1 MDDDKRNRRKWGE
14 GRWREGEGEREGE
27 SESEKNQQILWW
39 WRIITVR
46 EKETEQRNTRV
57 NFTKVNTK
65 KRYSHAG
72 DSLRF
77 AEEQKKLI
85 F

>member
-1 MDDDKRNRRKWGE
+1 ME
-14 GRWREGEGEREGE
+14 GGRERERGRVRVRRI
-27 SESEKNQQILWW
+27 SRFFGGG
-39 WRIITVR
+39 RIITVR

>member
-1 MDDDKRNRRKWGE
+1 ME
-14 GRWREGEGEREGE
+14 REKEREGE

-57 NFTKVNTK
+57 NFTMVNVK
-65 KRYSHAG
+65 ALQPCR
-72 DSLRF
+72 
-77 AEEQKKLI
+77 
-85 F
+85 

>member
-1 MDDDKRNRRKWGE
+1 MDDDKRNGRKWGE
-14 GRWREGEGEREGE
+14 GRWREREGESESE

-57 NFTKVNTK
+57 HFTKVNIK
-65 KRYSHAG
+65 KPYSHAG

-77 AEEQKKLI
+77 AEELKKR
-85 F
+85 FF

>member
-1 MDDDKRNRRKWGE
+1 MMIKETGGSGE
-14 GRWREGEGEREGE
+14 RVGGGREREREGE